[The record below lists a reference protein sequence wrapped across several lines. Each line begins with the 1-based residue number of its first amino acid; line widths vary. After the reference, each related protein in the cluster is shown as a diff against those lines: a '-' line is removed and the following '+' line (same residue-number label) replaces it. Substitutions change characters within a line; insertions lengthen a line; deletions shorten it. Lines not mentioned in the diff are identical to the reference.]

1 MREANKGIESEI
13 SRDDCEEIWNGFEM
27 CLLQSQASI
36 NTMVNNSSNWLRKL
50 SRAFLKNTLHRLQHT
65 AGSTS
70 LTKIKKFVVK
80 FTFVVD
86 RARDQT
92 IDPCEH

>member
-36 NTMVNNSSNWLRKL
+36 NTMVNSSSNWLRKL
-50 SRAFLKNTLHRLQHT
+50 SVVLLKMIHCTDFSILLVE
-65 AGSTS
+65 
-70 LTKIKKFVVK
+70 VV
-80 FTFVVD
+80 VV
-86 RARDQT
+86 
-92 IDPCEH
+92 

>member
-36 NTMVNNSSNWLRKL
+36 NTMVNSNSNWLRKL
-50 SRAFLKNTLHRLQHT
+50 SGVLPKIAENGTLLISI
-65 AGSTS
+65 AE
-70 LTKIKKFVVK
+70 I
-80 FTFVVD
+80 
-86 RARDQT
+86 
-92 IDPCEH
+92 

>member
-36 NTMVNNSSNWLRKL
+36 NTMVNSSSNWLRKL
-50 SRAFLKNTLHRLQHT
+50 SGVLLKMTNCTDCSILL
-65 AGSTS
+65 
-70 LTKIKKFVVK
+70 VV
-80 FTFVVD
+80 VV
-86 RARDQT
+86 
-92 IDPCEH
+92 